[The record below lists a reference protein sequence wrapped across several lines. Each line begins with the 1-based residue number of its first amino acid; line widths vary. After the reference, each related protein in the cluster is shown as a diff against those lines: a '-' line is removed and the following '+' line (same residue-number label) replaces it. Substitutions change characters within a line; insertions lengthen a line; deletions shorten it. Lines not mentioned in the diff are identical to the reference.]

1 MTSDS
6 PLDGITPA
14 DLAAIAELG
23 RRGYDVR
30 GKSPREVLELIHR
43 GRLQKRSLPRPVNLQ
58 CGKQ

>member
-1 MTSDS
+1 MSSDS
-6 PLDGITPA
+6 PSDKITPA

-43 GRLQKRSLPRPVNLQ
+43 GKLEKRQQPRPVDLQ
-58 CGKQ
+58 GKE